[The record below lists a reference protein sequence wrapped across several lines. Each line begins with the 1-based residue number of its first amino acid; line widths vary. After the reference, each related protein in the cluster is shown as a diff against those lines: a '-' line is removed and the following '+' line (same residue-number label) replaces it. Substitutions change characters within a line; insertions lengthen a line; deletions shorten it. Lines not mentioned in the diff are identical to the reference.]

1 MSTCLSPY
9 PIDSERARVTSGGY
23 CRPRRRAVARSTP
36 NATSARVSRAAV
48 GDLGEKDPAE
58 AFKKPQCS
66 TLTILELRQ
75 THPLLLLT
83 TRASRS

>member
-1 MSTCLSPY
+1 M
-9 PIDSERARVTSGGY
+9 RAPTLMCAQVMIRFPCG
-23 CRPRRRAVARSTP
+23 
-36 NATSARVSRAAV
+36 AV

-66 TLTILELRQ
+66 TPTILELRQ

-83 TRASRS
+83 IRASRR